1 MAWGIGV
8 PGGEGGGPGGVG
20 REEAGGDTAASSLPP
35 TDRSIS
41 LLAPPNP
48 HSQ

>member
-1 MAWGIGV
+1 MGERGRGWL
-8 PGGEGGGPGGVG
+8 GGSASVGG